1 MEAVAFNFISFVLFL
16 SFIILIH
23 AQWKNKSKTSGKLPP
38 GPWKLPIIGNLH
50 QLSNSVLPTHRVL
63 GELAKKYGCSQGIMR
78 LQIGEISAVVV
89 SSPAMAKEFLKT
101 HDLAFATKPELV
113 TNKIIFYNCSDIAFC
128 PYGDYWRQMRKICVM
143 ELLNGKNVRSFSS
156 IRHDE
161 IHSLLAYVRSTSG
174 HGQLV
179 NFPERM
185 FLLMTSIICK
195 SAFGK
200 VFTGREEFMEQLKEM
215 SELLGSFDFADVFP
229 SWRVLH
235 GLCGGNKNR
244 IIKAHRKVDAIIE
257 NIIKEHRE
265 KLENGRDE
273 SGGDCLIDA
282 LIRQMDSGD
291 LRVPIS
297 HDNIKAIIIDMF
309 AGGSETSTA
318 TTVWAM
324 SEMMKNPRVM
334 AKAQTEVREVF
345 KGKETLDE
353 KDIMEQLPY
362 LKLVVK
368 ETLRCHPPFPVFS
381 PRECREESIVNGY
394 TIPLKT
400 KVMIN
405 AWAIGRDPEYWKD
418 PDSFIPERFEESSID
433 FTGNHFQYLPFGA
446 GRRMCP
452 GHAFGFANSMSPLA
466 HLLFHFDWKLPNGV
480 TVDSFDMTEK
490 PGLSVGRNTD
500 LCLIATPHIA

>member
-1 MEAVAFNFISFVLFL
+1 
-16 SFIILIH
+16 
-23 AQWKNKSKTSGKLPP
+23 
-38 GPWKLPIIGNLH
+38 
-50 QLSNSVLPTHRVL
+50 
-63 GELAKKYGCSQGIMR
+63 MR

-89 SSPAMAKEFLKT
+89 SSPAMAKEILRT
-101 HDLAFATKPELV
+101 HDVAFATKPELV

-185 FLLMTSIICK
+185 FLLMTSIICR

-229 SWRVLH
+229 SWRILH
-235 GLCGGNKNR
+235 GLYGGNKNR
-244 IIKAHRKVDAIIE
+244 IIKAHRK
-257 NIIKEHRE
+257 
-265 KLENGRDE
+265 
-273 SGGDCLIDA
+273 
-282 LIRQMDSGD
+282 MDSGD
-291 LRVPIS
+291 LRVPIT

-353 KDIMEQLPY
+353 KYIMEQLPY

-500 LCLIATPHIA
+500 LCLIATSHIA